1 MKTLE
6 GSRYMVKLLPG
17 KSLTL
22 QLIFTARVE
31 ATYSFPLNIQLQ
43 GYGFSREAGTHSC
56 TLSYDAAP
64 SQGKLFP
71 R

>member
-1 MKTLE
+1 MLE
-6 GSRYMVKLLPG
+6 GSRYMVKLLPS

-43 GYGFSREAGTHSC
+43 GYGFSREAGTSC
-56 TLSYDAAP
+56 YIFCCDATR
-64 SQGKLFP
+64 S
-71 R
+71 